1 MDNDKK
7 VRPLYLEKILSEVT
21 DEEHFLTASQLI
33 RILDEKN
40 IGYK

>member
-1 MDNDKK
+1 MYNDEK

-21 DEEHFLTASQLI
+21 DEEHFSTVSQLI
-33 RILDEKN
+33 QILDEKN